1 MALGDRDPADVHT
14 LVGAY
19 ALDAVDA
26 EERAAVERHLAAC
39 EACREEVRG
48 LREAAVR
55 LAEGSAVVPP
65 ADLRDRVLA
74 EVARTPQVPAPLGD
88 HDALPD
94 RDRPGPA
101 SGQRPPRGWLVAA
114 AVLAAFSLGTGT
126 LAWSQYR
133 SAQDARAAADQVA
146 AVLAAPAARRVEAPL
161 AGGGRATLVVAGD
174 RAVLASSTPRG
185 LPDGRTYQLW
195 IVRAG
200 TATSAGI
207 GPAGPS
213 AARPWSRLVD
223 GVRPG
228 DVVAVSVEPDGG
240 SLRPTSEP
248 VVALRA

>member
-1 MALGDRDPADVHT
+1 MALGDRDPGDVHT

-26 EERAAVERHLAAC
+26 QERAAVERHLAAC
-39 EACREEVRG
+39 ETCREEVRG
-48 LREAAVR
+48 LQETAVR
-55 LAEGSAVVPP
+55 LAQGSAVVPP
-65 ADLRDRVLA
+65 AGLRDRVLA
-74 EVARTPQVPAPLGD
+74 EVARTPQAPAPSGQRG
-88 HDALPD
+88 APMD
-94 RDRPGPA
+94 RDRRGPA
-101 SGQRPPRGWLVAA
+101 SGRPAPPWLVAA
-114 AVLAAFSLGTGT
+114 AVLAAFSLATGT

-133 SAQDARAAADQVA
+133 SAQDARVAADQVA
-146 AVLAAPAARRVEAPL
+146 AVLADPAARRVEAPL
-161 AGGGRATLVVAGD
+161 TGGGRATLVVAGD

-185 LPDGRTYQLW
+185 LPDGRTYQIW

-213 AARPWSRLVD
+213 AAGPWSRLVA

-240 SLRPTSEP
+240 SPRPTSEP